1 MVSITRHPGLSPDA
15 ARQPQEWLA
24 QLSADLPAAEQAQ
37 LRCACALLQQQ
48 GLDESAS
55 QPYCQVLEVLTA
67 LRADTPTLIAALL
80 HQGVTEGVWPLSEIT
95 GHCGAAS
102 ATLIQAMSRMA
113 LFKDLGQ
120 FTALPGNHEARQQ
133 QLESLRRML
142 LAMAEDA
149 RAVLIRLAERL
160 IEMRH
165 LRRLPLAR
173 QHYLARETLEIYAPL
188 ANRLGI
194 GQIKWELED
203 LSLRTLEPDAYR
215 EIALSLAGR
224 RLERERY
231 LHQLIDSLR
240 SQVQKLGIQA
250 DVAGRPKHLYSIWRK
265 RQRKNVDISQIF
277 DALAVRVLVD
287 DLAQCYSVLGLV
299 HSLWPPIAGEFDDYI
314 AAPKQNGYRSLHTA
328 VIGPEG
334 RHFEVQIRTREMHR
348 LAELGAASHWR
359 YKEGVA
365 HDPALEQKIS
375 ALRQLLVSK
384 EAEINH
390 GASASTALAS
400 TALASTPL
408 STSSTSSTSSTDSTA
423 RERIY
428 VLTPH
433 GKVIELPAG
442 ATPLD
447 FAYAVHTSLGHRCK
461 GARVNQRI
469 VPLNYKLHNG
479 EQVDIIA
486 ATQERPSRDWLSP
499 QLGFLGSARSRH
511 KVRVWLNQQDFTQHV
526 ADGRATLERELH
538 RLNLDDT
545 PLDSLVKRFQAKDL
559 DNLLAS
565 IAKGEINTA
574 QIAGALREQVLPKPT
589 ALPLRHSDPKAGS
602 AGVSIQG
609 VSGLLSQTA
618 KCCSPL
624 PGDTVIGFVTRERG
638 VSVHRRDC
646 PNVRR
651 WLDEG
656 HERLLEVEWNRADAL
671 VYPVDVE
678 VVAYDRIELL
688 RDIANVFAA
697 ERINITATRSGTDR
711 RDNIARLTLSIE
723 VNSAEQ
729 LSRILH
735 RLEDLPNVL
744 EAQRLRVH

>member
-37 LRCACALLQQQ
+37 LRCACELLQQQ

-67 LRADTPTLIAALL
+67 LRADTPTLVAALL

-102 ATLIQAMSRMA
+102 AALIQAMSRMA

-160 IEMRH
+160 IAMRH
-165 LRRLPLAR
+165 LRHLPLAR

-203 LSLRTLEPDAYR
+203 LSLRSLEPEAYR
-215 EIALSLAGR
+215 EIALSLEDR
-224 RLERERY
+224 RVERESY
-231 LHQLIDSLR
+231 LNQLIDSLR

-265 RQRKNVDISQIF
+265 MQRKNVDISQIF

-375 ALRQLLVSK
+375 ALRQLLASK
-384 EAEINH
+384 EAEIGH
-390 GASASTALAS
+390 GTTASTPLAS
-400 TALASTPL
+400 TPLASTPL
-408 STSSTSSTSSTDSTA
+408 STSSTSSTSNTSSTA

-511 KVRVWLNQQDFTQHV
+511 KVRAWLNQQDFTQHV

-559 DNLLAS
+559 DTLLAS

-574 QIAGALREQVLPKPT
+574 QIAGALREQVLPKPST
-589 ALPLRHSDPKAGS
+589 LPLHSSDPKAGS
-602 AGVSIQG
+602 AGVSILG
-609 VSGLLSQTA
+609 VSGLLTQTA

-624 PGDTVIGFVTRERG
+624 PGDSVIGFVTRERG

-656 HERLLEVEWNRADAL
+656 HERLLEVEWNRADTL

-678 VVAYDRIELL
+678 VRAYDRIELL

-697 ERINITATRSGTDR
+697 ERINITATRSGIDR